1 MKITLEGNDKKMH
14 QLRRELDKRL
24 RNDNI
29 IIKEVAEE
37 EEKPVKKRK
46 ANNG

>member
-29 IIKEVAEE
+29 ILKEVLPE
-37 EEKPVKKRK
+37 EEKPTRKRK